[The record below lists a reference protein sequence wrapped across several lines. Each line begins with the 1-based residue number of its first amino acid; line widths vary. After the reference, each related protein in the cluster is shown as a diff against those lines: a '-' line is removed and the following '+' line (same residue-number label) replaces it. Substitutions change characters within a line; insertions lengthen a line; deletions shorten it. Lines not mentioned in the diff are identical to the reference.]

1 MRKESIMANSSDLK
15 LDLLPGARGLS
26 TRLGISPNPVFWQA
40 IRFVIVGISNVTVD
54 VLILNLLLMR
64 FPTTNTGILLS
75 YNSVAYALGAINSY
89 VLNKHWTFHSK
100 RGMTGSELL
109 RFAAV
114 NAAGILCSNCIIWI
128 AAGILKPVVTN
139 DVFWVNASKAAA
151 IVGTAMLSYL
161 GMRLWV
167 FASASRTK
175 ESEKRRGRAPQ
186 VTTDAQEKPSSRH
199 LGGISNRGEAALPET
214 KESAFRT
221 RRSLSVV
228 LPAYNEETV
237 IAEAVYGIAS
247 ILTPWVQDFEVIVVN
262 DGSRD
267 STQAIVE
274 HIMATDSRVRIIN
287 HPVNLGYGAALVS
300 GFEAATKDL
309 VFFTDSDGQF
319 DAHDLEPF
327 FPLIEK
333 YDVVLGYRIKRRD
346 RWMRKLNAW
355 GWNLLVSLLLGVR
368 VRDVDCAFKLYRADF
383 FHTHRLETR
392 GAMINAEILYK
403 LKRCG
408 YTYTQVGVRH
418 LPRRSGQAT
427 GARLSVIVRAL
438 RELFTY
444 AWKWHRE

>member
-1 MRKESIMANSSDLK
+1 MANSSDLK
-15 LDLLPGARGLS
+15 LDLLPGTCDLPA
-26 TRLGISPNPVFWQA
+26 RLGISLDPVFWQV
-40 IRFVIVGISNVTVD
+40 IRFVVVGFSNVTID
-54 VLILNLLLMR
+54 VLILNLLLMS
-64 FPTTNTGILLS
+64 FPTTNTSLLLA
-75 YNSVAYALGAINSY
+75 YNSVAYASGAINSY
-89 VLNKHWTFHSK
+89 VLNKHWTFHS
-100 RGMTGSELL
+100 RSGMTGSELL
-109 RFAAV
+109 RFAVV

-128 AAGILKPVVTN
+128 AAGILKPVLTN
-139 DVFWVNASKAAA
+139 DVFWANASKAAA

-167 FASASRTK
+167 FVSANRTK
-175 ESEKRRGRAPQ
+175 ESEKQRGRVPQ
-186 VTTDAQEKPSSRH
+186 VTTDAQGKPCSAH
-199 LGGISNRGEAALPET
+199 LGGISNGGEAALPET

-237 IAEAVYGIAS
+237 IAEAVYGITS
-247 ILTPWVQDFEVIVVN
+247 ILTPWVRDFEVIVVN
-262 DGSRD
+262 DGGRD
-267 STQAIVE
+267 STGAIVD

-287 HPVNLGYGAALVS
+287 HRVNQGYGAALVS

-319 DAHDLEPF
+319 DPHDLEPF
-327 FPLIEK
+327 FSLIEK
-333 YDVVLGYRIKRRD
+333 YDVVLGYRMKRQD
-346 RWMRKLNAW
+346 KWMRKLNAW

-392 GAMINAEILYK
+392 GAMINAEMLYK
-403 LKRCG
+403 LKRYG

-418 LPRRSGQAT
+418 LPRRSGRAT

>member
-1 MRKESIMANSSDLK
+1 MANSSDLK
-15 LDLLPGARGLS
+15 LDLLSGTRDLS
-26 TRLGISPNPVFWQA
+26 TRLGISLDPLCWQA

-54 VLILNLLLMR
+54 VLILNLLLMS
-64 FPTTNTGILLS
+64 FPTTNIGLLLS
-75 YNSVAYALGAINSY
+75 YNSVAYALGAVNSY
-89 VLNKHWTFHSK
+89 VLNKHWTFHAR

-109 RFAAV
+109 RFAVV
-114 NAAGILCSNCIIWI
+114 NAAGILCNNCIIWI
-128 AAGILKPVVTN
+128 AAGVLHPVVTN
-139 DVFWVNASKAAA
+139 AVFWANASKAAA
-151 IVGTAMLSYL
+151 IVGTALLSYL

-167 FASASRTK
+167 FAGASRTK
-175 ESEKRRGRAPQ
+175 ESEKQRKRVPQ
-186 VTTDAQEKPSSRH
+186 ATTGAQEKPCSGH
-199 LGGISNRGEAALPET
+199 LDGVSNGGEAALPET
-214 KESAFRT
+214 KESAFLT
-221 RRSLSVV
+221 IRSLSVV
-228 LPAYNEETV
+228 LPAFNEETV
-237 IAEAVYGIAS
+237 IAEAVYGIVS

-267 STQAIVE
+267 STEAIVE

-287 HPVNLGYGAALVS
+287 HRVNQGYGAALVS

-319 DAHDLEPF
+319 DPHDLEPF
-327 FPLIEK
+327 FSLIEK
-333 YDVVLGYRIKRRD
+333 YDVVLGYRMKRQD

-392 GAMINAEILYK
+392 GAMINAEMLYK
-403 LKRCG
+403 LKRFG

-418 LPRRSGQAT
+418 LPRKSGQAT

-444 AWKWHRE
+444 AWKWYREAV